1 MAALLA
7 IQRGHVSKFKLLNTA
22 FITLLPKKVDALL
35 VKDYR
40 PISLIHS
47 FAKLVSKI
55 LATRLAP
62 LLPSMVSIN
71 QSAFV
76 KGRSIQDNFLMVQQ
90 IDRSLHSKKEPHILL
105 KLDISKAFDS
115 VSWSFFID
123 ILQHL
128 GFGRTWCNI
137 CQITRRLVLVK
148 SVLSSVPIYLMLA
161 LDLPKWV
168 IKAIDKRR
176 RGFLWKGHGNAN
188 GGKLLGIVGYCTSS
202 FAVWRF
208 GLSQSQVDELGITY
222 PLAMTAKTDSSRPWS
237 GLPVQVPR
245 NAKAFFNVAVASV
258 VGNGENVK
266 FWTDRWLQGKTV
278 AECCPSLIKLIST
291 RALKQRT
298 VVQGLTARMWV
309 SDIKG
314 ALSVQVL
321 MESCSSGIWFRR

>member
-7 IQRGHVSKFKLLNTA
+7 IQRGHVFKFKLLNTA

-40 PISLIHS
+40 TISLIHS

-137 CQITRRLVLVK
+137 CQIARRLVLVK

-176 RGFLWKGHGNAN
+176 RGFLWIGHGNAN
-188 GGKLLGIVGYCTSS
+188 GGNYLVSWDTVHHPLQYGGSGILNLKLMSWALRI
-202 FAVWRF
+202 
-208 GLSQSQVDELGITY
+208 
-222 PLAMTAKTDSSRPWS
+222 
-237 GLPVQVPR
+237 
-245 NAKAFFNVAVASV
+245 
-258 VGNGENVK
+258 
-266 FWTDRWLQGKTV
+266 RWL
-278 AECCPSLIKLIST
+278 
-291 RALKQRT
+291 
-298 VVQGLTARMWV
+298 
-309 SDIKG
+309 
-314 ALSVQVL
+314 
-321 MESCSSGIWFRR
+321 